1 MNEWLLAH
9 PWIAFGLIYIGLV
22 FIYNKVFRVRKLPLL
37 KDLIIYILIAFG
49 AGMLLIFQLD
59 AGLPIIPCL
68 AVAIGLM
75 LMVKIRYFV
84 EARQKRKEQ
93 QAQQEEAS

>member
-1 MNEWLLAH
+1 MNEWLLDH
-9 PWIAFGLIYIGLV
+9 PWIAFAMIYAGLV

-37 KDLIIYILIAFG
+37 KDLIVYLLVALG

-75 LMVKIRYFV
+75 FIVRIRYFM
-84 EARQKRKEQ
+84 EARQKARQ
-93 QAQQEEAS
+93 QKKQG